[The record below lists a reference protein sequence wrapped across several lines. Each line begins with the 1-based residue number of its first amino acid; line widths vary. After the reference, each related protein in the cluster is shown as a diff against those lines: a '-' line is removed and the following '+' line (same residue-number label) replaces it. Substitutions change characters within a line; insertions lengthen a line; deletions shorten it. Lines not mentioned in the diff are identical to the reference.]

1 MRALVF
7 VVLGALGP
15 ALAAA
20 QDTAI
25 VIQPESTG
33 LVLRLNELPHAVAE
47 DAVRRYNA
55 ATTTRLVGRSRLP
68 SGNEWRGDVAV
79 RNGAVFLGGRVAG
92 SLLVINGDAILDST
106 AVVTGDLIVIG
117 GAVVRNPAAT
127 IGGAPFVMRRPRRR
141 GRAARGRPRRRRR
154 AR

>member
-1 MRALVF
+1 MPFMRALVF

-79 RNGAVFLGGRVAG
+79 RNGTVVVAGRVDG
-92 SLLVINGDAILDST
+92 TLLVINGDAILDT
-106 AVVTGDLIVIG
+106 GAVITGDVIVVG
-117 GAVVRNPAAT
+117 GTVARSPTAMVSEELRVYT
-127 IGGAPFVMRRPRRR
+127 APLAYRIR
-141 GRAARGRPRRRRR
+141 GEEI
-154 AR
+154 